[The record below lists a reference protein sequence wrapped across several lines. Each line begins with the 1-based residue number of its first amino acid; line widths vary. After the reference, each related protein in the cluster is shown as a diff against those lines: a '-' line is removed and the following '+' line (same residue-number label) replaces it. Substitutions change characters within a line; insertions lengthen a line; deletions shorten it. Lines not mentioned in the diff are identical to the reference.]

1 MKNEIIKVKHVK
13 PFQEELSKSSL
24 RVIADVYV
32 WIAVTEMCFEKKTK
46 EPVVGTFRDIC
57 TEALH
62 CWYKKKSLCR
72 ISLTNFWKKKKI
84 WRQDSGWPL
93 EIKVY
98 LEKFIPSQ
106 EVQEFHVILGRYL
119 SCYVGQPG

>member
-1 MKNEIIKVKHVK
+1 MKIEIIKVKHVK

-32 WIAVTEMCFEKKTK
+32 WIAVTEICFEKKTK

-72 ISLTNFWKKKKI
+72 ISLTNFWKKKKFEDNI
-84 WRQDSGWPL
+84 VVDHLKSKFTSKSSSPL
-93 EIKVY
+93 KRC
-98 LEKFIPSQ
+98 KSFM
-106 EVQEFHVILGRYL
+106 
-119 SCYVGQPG
+119 